1 MTRSWALEW
10 GHAHGIRVVGI
21 APGPIAGTPG
31 TAKLAPTAAGT
42 GAGADR
48 ASKDPAKDR
57 IRSRIPLGRMGDAA
71 EIGHAVVYLCA
82 SQYVTGTVLVVDGGE
97 WLSRHAPLVPREKV
111 AELSRRVEKAS
122 RGDGPGGSPPLPPP
136 PQRPKL

>member
-1 MTRSWALEW
+1 
-10 GHAHGIRVVGI
+10 VVGI

-31 TAKLAPTAAGT
+31 TAKLAPTAADT
-42 GAGADR
+42 GVDADR
-48 ASKDPAKDR
+48 APGDPAKDW

-71 EIGHAVVYLCA
+71 EIGHAVLYLCA

-122 RGDGPGGSPPLPPP
+122 RGDDSRGSPPLPPP
-136 PQRPKL
+136 PQRSKL